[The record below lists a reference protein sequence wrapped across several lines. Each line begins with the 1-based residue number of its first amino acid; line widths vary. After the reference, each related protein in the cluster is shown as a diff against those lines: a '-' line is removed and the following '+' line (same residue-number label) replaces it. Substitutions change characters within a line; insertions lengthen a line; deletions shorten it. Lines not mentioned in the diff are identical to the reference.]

1 MKNKELVNA
10 LLNLDPEGEVVVLVS
25 NNNPISGD
33 GKLIKAVFE
42 IKGHVDKEINGVYI
56 DCTVR

>member
-10 LLNLDPEGEVVVLVS
+10 LLNLDPEGEVLVLVS
-25 NNNPISGD
+25 NDNPIDND
-33 GKLIKAVFE
+33 GELINAVFE